1 MRTTIDEPVSEP
13 RRSADFFLLRAGWHE
28 QAVRL
33 MVGLVML
40 IIYLWIAAGVV
51 HLGLTLYAT
60 IDTSWTKPAKLMI
73 TDVVTLLAALELVR
87 TLESYLQIGRV
98 RVTFILDAALV
109 VLIGELIGL
118 WYRSYSA
125 TEAILSLTAIVTLV
139 ALRILTYRFSPDA
152 CDSIREE

>member
-1 MRTTIDEPVSEP
+1 MNPTVDGPEPEAKRP
-13 RRSADFFLLRAGWHE
+13 TDFFLLRAGWHE

-33 MVGLVML
+33 MVGLVLL

-51 HLGLTLYAT
+51 HLGLALYAT
-60 IDTSWTKPAKLMI
+60 MDTSWTKPAKLMI

-118 WYRSYSA
+118 WYRTYSPMQA
-125 TEAILSLTAIVTLV
+125 ALSLTAIITLV
-139 ALRILTYRFSPDA
+139 ALRITTYKFSPDA
-152 CDSIREE
+152 YD

>member
-1 MRTTIDEPVSEP
+1 MNPTVDEPEP
-13 RRSADFFLLRAGWHE
+13 EAKRPTDFFLLRAGWHE

-40 IIYLWIAAGVV
+40 IIYLWIGAGVV
-51 HLGLTLYAT
+51 HLGLALYAT
-60 IDTSWTKPAKLMI
+60 MDTSWTKPAKLMI

-118 WYRSYSA
+118 WYRIYSP
-125 TEAILSLTAIVTLV
+125 TEAVLSLTAIVTLV
-139 ALRILTYRFSPDA
+139 VLRIMTYKFSPDA
-152 CDSIREE
+152 YD

>member
-1 MRTTIDEPVSEP
+1 MRSFINEPGNGQRE
-13 RRSADFFLLRAGWHE
+13 RTDFFLLRAGWHE

-152 CDSIREE
+152 RDLIREE